1 MTAAKPLALVSAD
14 WHVRKGDRVWANKI
28 PALSGD
34 VSHSI
39 QHITEIAEE
48 YGVSYVLLAGDIL
61 EKQTQTS
68 DVAQILRS
76 AMDTFKRREQ
86 HVFYVQ
92 GQHELA
98 DPPWLS
104 AVHDWPQYAAA
115 DEEIAIGDYTL
126 RGCDYSPPDK
136 AEDVLKNLPA
146 ADILLTHQV
155 WNHPEYLGSRGY
167 ADTSWVPSEYKMV
180 ITGDYH
186 VHQDNH
192 IDGKV
197 FLSPGSIAMQKIDE
211 DPVKFVYILYDDLTY
226 KRVQLRT
233 RSFYSADIETEEDLQ
248 SFIDNWEHKS
258 PAGINIPLYRV
269 RYFSDIPGVVD
280 RLRRCVGAEAHLYL
294 DPMTVQL
301 AEVTTEDA
309 AIQTAVADGG
319 LEGCIKNL
327 FNDDPAVADSA
338 IRLLQSGDIVEEID
352 KIFKEL
358 TTEEDA

>member
-1 MTAAKPLALVSAD
+1 MAAKPLALVSAD

-34 VSHSI
+34 VAYSI
-39 QHITEIAEE
+39 EQITEIAEK
-48 YGVSYVLLAGDIL
+48 YDVSYVFLAGDIL

-104 AVHDWPQYAAA
+104 AVHDWPRYAKV
-115 DEEIAIGDYTL
+115 DEVVTVGDFAM
-126 RGCDYSPPDK
+126 RGCDYLPLDK
-136 AEDVLKNLPA
+136 AEDVLKGLPA

-167 ADTSWVPSEYKMV
+167 VDTAWVPAEYKMV

-186 VHQDNH
+186 VHQDNY
-192 IDGKV
+192 IDNKV

-211 DPVKFVYILYDDLTY
+211 DPSKWVYILYDDLTY
-226 KRVQLRT
+226 KSVQLRT
-233 RSFYSADIETEEDLQ
+233 RSLYSADIDTEENLQ
-248 SFIDNWEHKS
+248 SFIDNWEHRN
-258 PAGINIPLYRV
+258 PTGIDVPLYRI
-269 RYFSDIPGVVD
+269 RYFSEIPGVVE
-280 RLRRCVGAEAHLYL
+280 RLRNCVGAEAHLYL
-294 DPMTVQL
+294 DPFR
-301 AEVTTEDA
+301 AATTSLDVESEELR
-309 AIQTAVADGG
+309 QVVVNTG
-319 LEGCIKNL
+319 LEGCIRKYYEGAEGDL
-327 FNDDPAVADSA
+327 AV
-338 IRLLQSGDIVEEID
+338 RLLNTNNVEEEID

-358 TTEEDA
+358 TAEDA